1 MAGNLR
7 SFLAIVE
14 VVRVR
19 PALEADMGLAL
30 ALRAH
35 GVALSRL
42 MNGYKRGF
50 GLTGARPD
58 RVSEIRRGD
67 GQVVS

>member
-1 MAGNLR
+1 MAGDLR
-7 SFLAIVE
+7 AFLAIVE
-14 VVRVR
+14 VALAR
-19 PALEADMGLAL
+19 PALASDAGLAL

-42 MNGYKRGF
+42 MDGHKRGF

-58 RVSEIRRGD
+58 RVSEASRWD
-67 GQVVS
+67 D